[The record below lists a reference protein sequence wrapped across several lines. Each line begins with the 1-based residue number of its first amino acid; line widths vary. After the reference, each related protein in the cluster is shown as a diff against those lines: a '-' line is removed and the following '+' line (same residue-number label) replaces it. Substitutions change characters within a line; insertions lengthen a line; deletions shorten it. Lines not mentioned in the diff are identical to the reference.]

1 MHCLG
6 EMADS
11 NAQNLIETSDYIGH
25 HLVNLTFGQCQKAK
39 YVLEDGELV
48 TKVIDST
55 WGFAKKHQDFFPDLA
70 SKCKLPL
77 EAPLPELGVTF
88 HQFSFWAFHLDTIF
102 MSTFLGVLLFGFFG
116 LVNRAAKKG
125 TPGKLQ
131 NFVEYIHEFIASSVN
146 QGYHGA
152 SKIVAPLAFASCLWI
167 LSWNLM
173 DLLPVE
179 MSSFLSKVGGEE
191 TGSID
196 YFKVLPTADLN
207 APLALAAFVMI
218 LVTFYSVK
226 THGAGGF
233 LKELFIVPLG
243 PLEFISYL
251 SKHVAL
257 ALRLYGNLFAGEMIF
272 ILIAIMFGQFA
283 MSFSQTLW
291 FIPGLMLNLAWAL
304 FHILIVA
311 LQAYIFMML
320 TIAYLNLASTKH

>member
-1 MHCLG
+1 
-6 EMADS
+6 
-11 NAQNLIETSDYIGH
+11 
-25 HLVNLTFGQCQKAK
+25 
-39 YVLEDGELV
+39 
-48 TKVIDST
+48 
-55 WGFAKKHQDFFPDLA
+55 
-70 SKCKLPL
+70 
-77 EAPLPELGVTF
+77 
-88 HQFSFWAFHLDTIF
+88 
-102 MSTFLGVLLFGFFG
+102 MSVFLGVLVFGFFG
-116 LVNRAAKKG
+116 LINRSAKKG

-131 NFVEYIHEFIASSVN
+131 NFVEFVHEFIGSAVSS
-146 QGYHGA
+146 GYHGT

-179 MSSFLSKVGGEE
+179 MANFFGQA
-191 TGSID
+191 GSGIN
-196 YFKVLPTADLN
+196 YFKILPTADLN
-207 APLALAAFVMI
+207 APLALAVVVMV
-218 LVTFYSVK
+218 LVTYFSIN
-226 THGAGGF
+226 THGLGGF

-243 PLEFISYL
+243 PLEFISFV

-272 ILIAIMFGQFA
+272 ILIAIMFGQFF

-291 FIPGLMLNLAWAL
+291 FLPGLIMNLAWAL

>member
-1 MHCLG
+1 
-6 EMADS
+6 MAKEAA
-11 NAQNLIETSDYIGH
+11 NNLVETSDYIGH
-25 HLVNLTFGQCQKAK
+25 HLVNLTFGWCEK
-39 YVLEDGELV
+39 
-48 TKVIDST
+48 TSS
-55 WGFAKKHQDFFPDLA
+55 WGFAHHQQDLLKSLDSA
-70 SKCKLPL
+70 CDIS
-77 EAPLPELGVTF
+77 EMG
-88 HQFSFWAFHLDTIF
+88 FWAFHMDTIF
-102 MSTFLGVLLFGFFG
+102 MSVFLGVLVFGFFG
-116 LVNRAAKKG
+116 LINRSAKKE

-131 NFVEYIHEFIASSVN
+131 NFVEFVHEFIGSAVSS
-146 QGYHGA
+146 GYHGT

-179 MSSFLSKVGGEE
+179 MANFFGQA
-191 TGSID
+191 GSGIN
-196 YFKVLPTADLN
+196 YFKILPTADLN
-207 APLALAAFVMI
+207 APLALAAVVMV
-218 LVTFYSVK
+218 LVTYFSIN
-226 THGAGGF
+226 THGLGGF

-243 PLEFISYL
+243 PLEFISFV

-272 ILIAIMFGQFA
+272 ILIAIMFGQFF

-291 FIPGLMLNLAWAL
+291 FLPGLIMNLAWAL

>member
-1 MHCLG
+1 
-6 EMADS
+6 MAKETA
-11 NAQNLIETSDYIGH
+11 NNLVETSDYIGH
-25 HLVNLTFGQCQKAK
+25 HLVNLTFGWCEK
-39 YVLEDGELV
+39 
-48 TKVIDST
+48 TSS
-55 WGFAKKHQDFFPDLA
+55 WGFAHHQQDL
-70 SKCKLPL
+70 SKSLDSACDVS
-77 EAPLPELGVTF
+77 EMG
-88 HQFSFWAFHLDTIF
+88 FWAFHMDTIF
-102 MSTFLGVLLFGFFG
+102 MSVFLGVLVFGFFG
-116 LVNRAAKKG
+116 LINMSAKKG

-131 NFVEYIHEFIASSVN
+131 NFVEFVHEFIGSAVSS
-146 QGYHGA
+146 GYHGT

-179 MSSFLSKVGGEE
+179 MANFFGQA
-191 TGSID
+191 GSGIN
-196 YFKVLPTADLN
+196 YFKILPTADLN
-207 APLALAAFVMI
+207 APLALAAVVMV
-218 LVTFYSVK
+218 LVTYFSIN
-226 THGAGGF
+226 THGLGGF

-243 PLEFISYL
+243 PLEFISFV

-272 ILIAIMFGQFA
+272 ILIAIMFGQFF

-291 FIPGLMLNLAWAL
+291 FLPGLIMNLAWAL

>member
-1 MHCLG
+1 
-6 EMADS
+6 MAKEAA
-11 NAQNLIETSDYIGH
+11 NNLVETSDYIGH
-25 HLVNLTFGQCQKAK
+25 HLVNLTFGWCEK
-39 YVLEDGELV
+39 
-48 TKVIDST
+48 TSS
-55 WGFAKKHQDFFPDLA
+55 WGFAHHQQDL
-70 SKCKLPL
+70 SKSLDSACDVS
-77 EAPLPELGVTF
+77 EMG
-88 HQFSFWAFHLDTIF
+88 FWAFHMDTIF
-102 MSTFLGVLLFGFFG
+102 MSVFLGVLVFGFFV
-116 LVNRAAKKG
+116 LINRSAKKG

-131 NFVEYIHEFIASSVN
+131 NFVEFVHEFIGSAVSS
-146 QGYHGA
+146 GYHGT

-179 MSSFLSKVGGEE
+179 MANFFGQA
-191 TGSID
+191 GSGIN
-196 YFKVLPTADLN
+196 YFKILPTADLN
-207 APLALAAFVMI
+207 APLALAAVVMV
-218 LVTFYSVK
+218 LVTYFSIN
-226 THGAGGF
+226 THGLGGF

-243 PLEFISYL
+243 PLEFISFV

-272 ILIAIMFGQFA
+272 ILIAIMFGQFF

-291 FIPGLMLNLAWAL
+291 FLPGLIMNLAWAL

>member
-1 MHCLG
+1 
-6 EMADS
+6 MAKEAA
-11 NAQNLIETSDYIGH
+11 NNLVETSDYIGH
-25 HLVNLTFGQCQKAK
+25 HLVNLTFGWCEK
-39 YVLEDGELV
+39 
-48 TKVIDST
+48 TSS
-55 WGFAKKHQDFFPDLA
+55 WGFAHHQQDI
-70 SKCKLPL
+70 SKSLDSACNVSDM
-77 EAPLPELGVTF
+77 G
-88 HQFSFWAFHLDTIF
+88 FWAFHMDTIF
-102 MSTFLGVLLFGFFG
+102 MSVFLGVLVFGFFG
-116 LVNRAAKKG
+116 FINGSAKKG

-131 NFVEYIHEFIASSVN
+131 NFVEFVHEFIGSAVSS
-146 QGYHGA
+146 GYHGT

-179 MSSFLSKVGGEE
+179 MANFFGQA
-191 TGSID
+191 GSGIN

-207 APLALAAFVMI
+207 APLALAAVVMV
-218 LVTFYSVK
+218 LVTYFSIN
-226 THGAGGF
+226 THGLGGF
-233 LKELFIVPLG
+233 LKELFVVPLG
-243 PLEFISYL
+243 PLEFISFV

-272 ILIAIMFGQFA
+272 ILIAIMFGQFF

-291 FIPGLMLNLAWAL
+291 FLPGLIMNLAWAL

>member
-1 MHCLG
+1 
-6 EMADS
+6 MAKEAP
-11 NAQNLIETSDYIGH
+11 NNLVETSDYIGH
-25 HLVNLTFGQCQKAK
+25 HLVNLTFGWCEK
-39 YVLEDGELV
+39 
-48 TKVIDST
+48 TSS
-55 WGFAKKHQDFFPDLA
+55 WGFAHHQQDL
-70 SKCKLPL
+70 SKSLDSACDVS
-77 EAPLPELGVTF
+77 EMG
-88 HQFSFWAFHLDTIF
+88 FWAFHMDTIF
-102 MSTFLGVLLFGFFG
+102 MSVFLGVLVFGFFG
-116 LVNRAAKKG
+116 LINRAAKKG

-131 NFVEYIHEFIASSVN
+131 NFVEFVHEFIGSAVSS
-146 QGYHGA
+146 GYHGT

-179 MSSFLSKVGGEE
+179 MANFFGQA
-191 TGSID
+191 GSGIN
-196 YFKVLPTADLN
+196 YFKILPTADLN
-207 APLALAAFVMI
+207 APLALAAVVMV
-218 LVTFYSVK
+218 LVTYFSIN
-226 THGAGGF
+226 THGLGGF

-243 PLEFISYL
+243 PLEFISFV

-272 ILIAIMFGQFA
+272 ILIAIMFGQFF

-291 FIPGLMLNLAWAL
+291 FLPGLIMNLAWAL

>member
-1 MHCLG
+1 
-6 EMADS
+6 MAS
-11 NAQNLIETSDYIGH
+11 ELTTESYIQH
-25 HLVNLTFGQCQKAK
+25 HLTNLTCGKTP
-39 YVLEDGELV
+39 DGW
-48 TKVIDST
+48 TCDPYKVEQM
-55 WGFAKKHQDFFPDLA
+55 G
-70 SKCKLPL
+70 
-77 EAPLPELGVTF
+77 
-88 HQFSFWAFHLDTIF
+88 FWAFHMDTIF
-102 MSTFLGVLLFGFFG
+102 MSVLLGVLVFGFFG
-116 LVNRAAKKG
+116 LINRSAKKG

-131 NFVEYIHEFIASSVN
+131 NFVEFVHEFIGSAVSS
-146 QGYHGA
+146 GYHGT

-179 MSSFLSKVGGEE
+179 MANFFGQA
-191 TGSID
+191 GSGIN

-207 APLALAAFVMI
+207 APLALAAVVMV
-218 LVTFYSVK
+218 LVTYFSIN
-226 THGAGGF
+226 THGLGGF

-243 PLEFISYL
+243 PLEFISFV

-272 ILIAIMFGQFA
+272 ILIAIMFGQFF

-291 FIPGLMLNLAWAL
+291 FLPGLIMNLAWAL

>member
-1 MHCLG
+1 
-6 EMADS
+6 MAKEAA
-11 NAQNLIETSDYIGH
+11 NNLVETSDYIGH
-25 HLVNLTFGQCQKAK
+25 HLVNLTFGWCEK
-39 YVLEDGELV
+39 
-48 TKVIDST
+48 TSS
-55 WGFAKKHQDFFPDLA
+55 WGFAHHQQDI
-70 SKCKLPL
+70 SKSLDSACNVSDM
-77 EAPLPELGVTF
+77 G
-88 HQFSFWAFHLDTIF
+88 FWAFHMDTIF
-102 MSTFLGVLLFGFFG
+102 MSVFLGVLVFGFFG
-116 LVNRAAKKG
+116 LINSSAKAG

-131 NFVEYIHEFIASSVN
+131 NFVEFVHEFIGSAVSS
-146 QGYHGA
+146 GYHGT

-179 MSSFLSKVGGEE
+179 MANFFGQA
-191 TGSID
+191 GSGIN

-207 APLALAAFVMI
+207 APLALAAVVMV
-218 LVTFYSVK
+218 LVTYFSIN
-226 THGAGGF
+226 THGLGGF
-233 LKELFIVPLG
+233 LKELFVVPLG
-243 PLEFISYL
+243 PLEFISFV

-272 ILIAIMFGQFA
+272 ILIAIMFGQFF

-291 FIPGLMLNLAWAL
+291 FLPGLIMNLAWAL

>member
-1 MHCLG
+1 
-6 EMADS
+6 MAKEAA
-11 NAQNLIETSDYIGH
+11 NNLVETSEYIGH
-25 HLVNLTFGQCQKAK
+25 HLVNLTFGWCEK
-39 YVLEDGELV
+39 
-48 TKVIDST
+48 TSS
-55 WGFAKKHQDFFPDLA
+55 WGFAHHQQDL
-70 SKCKLPL
+70 SKSLDSACDVS
-77 EAPLPELGVTF
+77 EMG
-88 HQFSFWAFHLDTIF
+88 FWAFHMDTIF
-102 MSTFLGVLLFGFFG
+102 MSVFLGVLVFGFFG
-116 LVNRAAKKG
+116 LINNSAKKG

-131 NFVEYIHEFIASSVN
+131 NFVEFVHEFIGSAVSS
-146 QGYHGA
+146 GYHGT

-179 MSSFLSKVGGEE
+179 MANFFGQA
-191 TGSID
+191 GSGIN
-196 YFKVLPTADLN
+196 YFKILPTADLN
-207 APLALAAFVMI
+207 APLALAAVVMV
-218 LVTFYSVK
+218 LVTYFSIN
-226 THGAGGF
+226 THGLGGF

-243 PLEFISYL
+243 PLEFISFV

-272 ILIAIMFGQFA
+272 ILIAIMFGQFF

-291 FIPGLMLNLAWAL
+291 FLPGLIMNLAWAL

>member
-1 MHCLG
+1 
-6 EMADS
+6 
-11 NAQNLIETSDYIGH
+11 
-25 HLVNLTFGQCQKAK
+25 V
-39 YVLEDGELV
+39 
-48 TKVIDST
+48 
-55 WGFAKKHQDFFPDLA
+55 KKHLPGASLITNKTFQKVLTQPAMYPKWVFGHFTWTQYLCRFFWVFWSLVSLGSSTDL
-70 SKCKLPL
+70 P
-77 EAPLPELGVTF
+77 
-88 HQFSFWAFHLDTIF
+88 
-102 MSTFLGVLLFGFFG
+102 
-116 LVNRAAKKG
+116 KKG

-131 NFVEYIHEFIASSVN
+131 NFVEFVHEFIGSAVSS
-146 QGYHGA
+146 GYHGT

-179 MSSFLSKVGGEE
+179 MANFFGQA
-191 TGSID
+191 GSGIN
-196 YFKVLPTADLN
+196 YFKILPTADLN
-207 APLALAAFVMI
+207 APLALAAVVMV
-218 LVTFYSVK
+218 LVTYFSIN
-226 THGAGGF
+226 THGLGGF

-243 PLEFISYL
+243 PLEFISFV

-272 ILIAIMFGQFA
+272 ILIAIMFGQFF

-291 FIPGLMLNLAWAL
+291 FLPGLIMNLAWAL

>member
-1 MHCLG
+1 
-6 EMADS
+6 MAKEAA
-11 NAQNLIETSDYIGH
+11 NNLVETSDYIGH
-25 HLVNLTFGQCQKAK
+25 HLVNLTFGWCEK
-39 YVLEDGELV
+39 
-48 TKVIDST
+48 TSS
-55 WGFAKKHQDFFPDLA
+55 WGFAHHQQDL
-70 SKCKLPL
+70 SKSLDSACDVS
-77 EAPLPELGVTF
+77 EMG
-88 HQFSFWAFHLDTIF
+88 FWAFHMDTIF
-102 MSTFLGVLLFGFFG
+102 MSVFLGFLVFGFFG
-116 LVNRAAKKG
+116 LINRSAKKG
-125 TPGKLQ
+125 PPGKLQ
-131 NFVEYIHEFIASSVN
+131 NFVEFVHEFIGSAVSS
-146 QGYHGA
+146 GYHGT

-179 MSSFLSKVGGEE
+179 MANFFGQA
-191 TGSID
+191 GSGIN

-207 APLALAAFVMI
+207 APLALAAVVMV
-218 LVTFYSVK
+218 LVTYFSIN
-226 THGAGGF
+226 THGLGGF

-243 PLEFISYL
+243 PLEFISFV

-272 ILIAIMFGQFA
+272 ILIAIMFGQFF

-291 FIPGLMLNLAWAL
+291 FLPGLIMNLAWAL

>member
-1 MHCLG
+1 
-6 EMADS
+6 MAKEAA
-11 NAQNLIETSDYIGH
+11 NNLVETSDYIGH
-25 HLVNLTFGQCQKAK
+25 HLVNLTFGWCEK
-39 YVLEDGELV
+39 
-48 TKVIDST
+48 TSS
-55 WGFAKKHQDFFPDLA
+55 WGFAHHQQDL
-70 SKCKLPL
+70 SKSLDSACDVS
-77 EAPLPELGVTF
+77 EMG
-88 HQFSFWAFHLDTIF
+88 FWAFHMDTIF
-102 MSTFLGVLLFGFFG
+102 MSVFLGVLVFGFFG
-116 LVNRAAKKG
+116 LINRAAKKG

-131 NFVEYIHEFIASSVN
+131 NFVEFVHEFIGSAVSS
-146 QGYHGA
+146 GYHGT

-179 MSSFLSKVGGEE
+179 MANFFGQA
-191 TGSID
+191 GSGIN
-196 YFKVLPTADLN
+196 YFKILPTADLN
-207 APLALAAFVMI
+207 APLALAAVVMV
-218 LVTFYSVK
+218 LVTYFSIN
-226 THGAGGF
+226 THGLGGF

-243 PLEFISYL
+243 PLEFISFV

-272 ILIAIMFGQFA
+272 ILIAIMFGQFF

-291 FIPGLMLNLAWAL
+291 FLPGLIMNLAWAL

>member
-1 MHCLG
+1 
-6 EMADS
+6 MAKE

-25 HLVNLTFGQCQKAK
+25 HLVNLTFGWCEK
-39 YVLEDGELV
+39 
-48 TKVIDST
+48 SSS
-55 WGFAKKHQDFFPDLA
+55 WGFANHQQELFESLD
-70 SKCKLPL
+70 STCKVS
-77 EAPLPELGVTF
+77 EMG
-88 HQFSFWAFHLDTIF
+88 FWAFHLDTIF
-102 MSTFLGVLLFGFFG
+102 MSILLGSVVFGFFG

-125 TPGKLQ
+125 VPSKLQ
-131 NFVEYIHEFIASSVN
+131 NFAEFVHEFIASAVN
-146 QGYHGA
+146 SGYHGT
-152 SKIVAPLAFASCLWI
+152 SKIVGPLAFASCLWI
-167 LSWNLM
+167 ISWNLM

-179 MSSFLSKVGGEE
+179 MASFFGHFGG
-191 TGSID
+191 GFN
-196 YFKVLPTADLN
+196 YFKILPTADLN
-207 APLALAAFVMI
+207 APLALAIVVMI
-218 LVTFYSVK
+218 LVTYYSVK

-243 PLEFISYL
+243 PLEFISYV

-291 FIPGLMLNLAWAL
+291 FLPGLILNLSWAL

>member
-1 MHCLG
+1 
-6 EMADS
+6 MAKEAA
-11 NAQNLIETSDYIGH
+11 NNLVETSDYIGH
-25 HLVNLTFGQCQKAK
+25 HLVNLTFGWCEK
-39 YVLEDGELV
+39 
-48 TKVIDST
+48 TSS
-55 WGFAKKHQDFFPDLA
+55 WGFAHHQQDL
-70 SKCKLPL
+70 SKSLDSACDVS
-77 EAPLPELGVTF
+77 EMG
-88 HQFSFWAFHLDTIF
+88 FWAFHMDTIF
-102 MSTFLGVLLFGFFG
+102 MSVFLGVLVFGFFG
-116 LVNRAAKKG
+116 LINRSAKKE

-131 NFVEYIHEFIASSVN
+131 NFVEFVHEFIGSAVSS
-146 QGYHGA
+146 GYHGT

-179 MSSFLSKVGGEE
+179 MANFFGQA
-191 TGSID
+191 GSGIN
-196 YFKVLPTADLN
+196 YFKILPTADLN
-207 APLALAAFVMI
+207 APLALAAVVMV
-218 LVTFYSVK
+218 LVTYFSIN
-226 THGAGGF
+226 THGLGGF

-243 PLEFISYL
+243 PLEFISFV

-272 ILIAIMFGQFA
+272 ILIAIMFGQFF

-291 FIPGLMLNLAWAL
+291 FLPGLIMNLAWAL